1 MAELQQNSFRL
12 FQFITIYTLLSVSS
26 CLLMRFCKL
35 LFCLMQED
43 LAREK
48 IYRKQES
55 QIRDEERN
63 KQRKRNSKNK
73 ASDLPANKFCKNV
86 MRDFQKEVSK
96 LYNCR
101 LNKLIALLHSNLIIS
116 AVISCISVQEI
127 WSYVARPHANQ
138 KSPYKAKFDK
148 AIVARIYDGKLRLKD
163 DLQRPVENRSDFK
176 QSFIDI
182 LQECHRDFDH
192 PVVHN
197 GKDSVSLLDVAEQ
210 FKRFW
215 AKTEVTQLCFK
226 PMTCIKYAQSCMIQ
240 STIMHN

>member
-1 MAELQQNSFRL
+1 
-12 FQFITIYTLLSVSS
+12 
-26 CLLMRFCKL
+26 
-35 LFCLMQED
+35 MQED

-63 KQRKRNSKNK
+63 KQRKRKSKNK

-101 LNKLIALLHSNLIIS
+101 RLNKLIALLQSNLMIS

-192 PVVHN
+192 PVVHI

-215 AKTEVTQLCFK
+215 AKNEVTKLCFK
-226 PMTCIKYAQSCMIQ
+226 PMTCTKYAQSCMIQ